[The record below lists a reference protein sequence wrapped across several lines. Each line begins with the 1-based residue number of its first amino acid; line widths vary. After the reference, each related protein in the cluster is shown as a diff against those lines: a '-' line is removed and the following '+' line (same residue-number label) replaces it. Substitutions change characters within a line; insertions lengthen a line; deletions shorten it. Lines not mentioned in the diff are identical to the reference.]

1 MVQGVAL
8 ELLCRL
14 FAYRGFESLSFRI
27 FLKFIN
33 VTDQNKKKKDT
44 IITTIFAT
52 DSLVLIYTN
61 LFL

>member
-27 FLKFIN
+27 FIKN
-33 VTDQNKKKKDT
+33 EGNPRTKT
-44 IITTIFAT
+44 
-52 DSLVLIYTN
+52 LVILIRFKSDEN
-61 LFL
+61 NIRQLAIH